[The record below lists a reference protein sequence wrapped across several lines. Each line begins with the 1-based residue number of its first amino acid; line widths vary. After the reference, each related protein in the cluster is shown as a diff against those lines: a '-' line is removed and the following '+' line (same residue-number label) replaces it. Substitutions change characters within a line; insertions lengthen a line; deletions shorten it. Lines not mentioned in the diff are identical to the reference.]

1 MPQKLPVNDFKQV
14 EKLSRFN
21 ERFIKNY
28 NENSDIGYFLEVDI
42 DYPKELFNFHK
53 IYNFYPKEKRLK
65 KSKNLFA
72 AQKTKKNML
81 FI

>member
-1 MPQKLPVNDFKQV
+1 MGNVSKD
-14 EKLSRFN
+14 LSQFN
-21 ERFIKNY
+21 ESFIKNY
-28 NENSDIGYFLEVDI
+28 DENSDIGYFLEVDI

-72 AQKTKKNML
+72 A
-81 FI
+81 